1 MFRLPFR
8 SSVQRILLMA
18 TLFMPFPAV
27 AELDLKMWDVLL
39 KTAVIDGDVDYTQW
53 QQNPSFDALVDQIG
67 TADTSEMGRQQ
78 KLVFYINTY
87 NILAARGILDGSSP
101 STMLGRYVYFKR
113 DGYLV
118 AGNRIT
124 LHVLEHELIR
134 PLQEPRIHFAIV
146 CASQSCPILQS
157 EAYTAQHLNQ
167 QLTVAAMGFI
177 NNPQRNQFNPATRH
191 AELSSL
197 FKWFE
202 EDFVAASGS
211 LQSYLASMVDDEDVA
226 ELLKQEAFEISY
238 RKYDWRL
245 NGTR

>member
-1 MFRLPFR
+1 MFRLPLRF
-8 SSVQRILLMA
+8 SVQKILLVA
-18 TLFMPFPAV
+18 LLFMPFPAA
-27 AELDLKMWDVLL
+27 AELDLETWDALL
-39 KTAVIDGDVDYTQW
+39 NKAVIDGDVDYTQW

-67 TADTSEMGRQQ
+67 TADTSEMGRQK
-78 KLVFYINTY
+78 KLAFYINAY

-202 EDFVAASGS
+202 EDFVAAGGS

-226 ELLKQEAFEISY
+226 ELLKQEAFDISY